1 LENYQTAELTMIKE
15 KLKSKNARLT
25 DPYLDRRSGE
35 DRRQVYDS
43 DYFVNGGIE
52 RRTGK
57 DRRQKGERRDGYIR
71 VSKWSSV
78 REEA

>member
-1 LENYQTAELTMIKE
+1 MIKE
-15 KLKSKNARLT
+15 KLKSKKTRLT

-43 DYFVNGGIE
+43 DYFLNGGVD

-57 DRRQKGERRDGYIR
+57 DRRQQGECRKGYIR
-71 VSKWSSV
+71 VT
-78 REEA
+78 

>member
-1 LENYQTAELTMIKE
+1 MVKE
-15 KLKSKNARLT
+15 KLKSKNARYT

-43 DYFVNGGIE
+43 DYFINGGIE

-57 DRRQKGERRDGYIR
+57 DRRQQGERRDGYIR

-78 REEA
+78 RAEIKRSA

>member
-1 LENYQTAELTMIKE
+1 MERIMIKE
-15 KLKSKNARLT
+15 KLKSKNARVT
-25 DPYLDRRSGE
+25 DPYLDRRSGD

-43 DYFVNGGIE
+43 DYFINGGVD

-71 VSKWSSV
+71 VSDWSSV
-78 REEA
+78 RVDSDRPD

>member
-1 LENYQTAELTMIKE
+1 MKE
-15 KLKSKNARLT
+15 KLKLKNDRVT

-43 DYFVNGGIE
+43 DYFLNGGVD

-57 DRRQKGERRDGYIR
+57 DRRWQGERRDGYIR
-71 VSKWSSV
+71 ISKWSSV
-78 REEA
+78 RVKTKRSA

>member
-1 LENYQTAELTMIKE
+1 MMK
-15 KLKSKNARLT
+15 KKSKSKNARVT

-43 DYFVNGGIE
+43 DYFLNGGVE

-57 DRRQKGERRDGYIR
+57 DRRKQGERRDGYIR
-71 VSKWSSV
+71 VTKWSSV
-78 REEA
+78 RVETKGSA

>member
-1 LENYQTAELTMIKE
+1 MKK
-15 KLKSKNARLT
+15 KLKSKNARVT

-43 DYFVNGGIE
+43 DYFLNGGVD

-57 DRRQKGERRDGYIR
+57 DRRQQGERRDGYIR
-71 VSKWSSV
+71 VTKWSSV
-78 REEA
+78 RVDTD